1 MSTVQRWLQDGLLV
15 GKQVAACAPWQITLD
30 ETTRAR
36 LTGGASPEGWV
47 GRTQAAR
54 FLGVSKGQVA
64 HLVNGGKIDAVRVQ
78 DGKRTVWKIDVNSY
92 ASRHQPGLFDQ
103 MGNTTL

>member
-15 GKQVAACAPWQITLD
+15 GKQVAAFAPWQ
-30 ETTRAR
+30 
-36 LTGGASPEGWV
+36 
-47 GRTQAAR
+47 
-54 FLGVSKGQVA
+54 
-64 HLVNGGKIDAVRVQ
+64 
-78 DGKRTVWKIDVNSY
+78 IDVNSY